1 MPKKGINIY
10 HRKDGRWEGQYY
22 YDINPKTGRR
32 RKLSC
37 YGQTEKEA
45 KEKLL
50 RTMSEIKSG
59 TYIEK
64 NNLTLES
71 WLNQWL
77 EVYARPKVKQSS
89 YINYRLYIT
98 KHITPDIGK
107 LKLIDLRVDLFQKFF
122 NEKAESGR
130 LDGKGGLSEKTLRNM
145 YTMLST
151 ALKQAYENGLIRRNF
166 VELVKLPK
174 VTKKEMRVLTL
185 SEEQKLLNA
194 IKVSDERYKIGV
206 LICLCTGIRVGELCG
221 LQWQDIDEI
230 THVLSIRRT
239 LNRLP
244 TMDKSK
250 GKTELVIGTP
260 KSDKS
265 IRNIPLPTFLIDN
278 IREYKVQRDAERA
291 VAGDIY
297 DKRGFIIC
305 NEIGRPVEPRTMEDV
320 FKRLLVSAGVA
331 NANFHALRHTFAT
344 RAVESGVDIKTLS
357 ELLGHADV
365 STTLNRYAHSLDEQ
379 KRKAMSLMAGLY
391 Q

>member
-1 MPKKGINIY
+1 M
-10 HRKDGRWEGQYY
+10 
-22 YDINPKTGRR
+22 
-32 RKLSC
+32 
-37 YGQTEKEA
+37 
-45 KEKLL
+45 
-50 RTMSEIKSG
+50 
-59 TYIEK
+59 
-64 NNLTLES
+64 
-71 WLNQWL
+71 
-77 EVYARPKVKQSS
+77 
-89 YINYRLYIT
+89 
-98 KHITPDIGK
+98 
-107 LKLIDLRVDLFQKFF
+107 DLFQKFF
-122 NEKAESGR
+122 NEKAENGR

-151 ALKQAYENGLIRRNF
+151 SLKQAYENSLIKKNF

-194 IKVSDERYKIGV
+194 IKASEERYKIGV

-221 LQWQDIDEI
+221 LQWQDIDEVN
-230 THVLSIRRT
+230 HVLSIRRT

-265 IRNIPLPTFLIDN
+265 IRNIPLPMFLIDN
-278 IREYKVQRDAERA
+278 IREYKVQRDAEKA

-305 NEIGRPVEPRTMEDV
+305 NEIGQPVEPRTMEDV
-320 FKRLLVSAGVA
+320 FKRLLVSADVSK
-331 NANFHALRHTFAT
+331 ANFHALRHTFAT

-391 Q
+391 K